1 MAEEEEGGGGEAG
14 GSVLK
19 KWAPLAA
26 IVLLCQLVIA
36 AVLFDIF
43 GLGLFSEKKE
53 QEEDSF
59 ETSMHDANSARDEG
73 DEGGEG
79 LPFYYQNDLLKNV
92 TANPAGTNGERFLVF
107 DVELGLA
114 GKNADGDKLGDI
126 IFKDDEVF
134 KTKMEKFM
142 PLIKSIV
149 TEIMRSKT
157 VNELEGEFFKEV
169 KDEIETDLNEKVF
182 VKIFKKKKDGFTIRV
197 KDVNVSRLVIQ

>member
-1 MAEEEEGGGGEAG
+1 MAEEEEGGGEEAG

-19 KWAPLAA
+19 KWGPLAA
-26 IVLLCQLVIA
+26 IVLLVQSGVA
-36 AVLFDIF
+36 AVLLNLF

-59 ETSMHDANSARDEG
+59 ETSMHDANSTQDEG
-73 DEGGEG
+73 DGGDEG

-107 DVELGLA
+107 DMELGLA
-114 GKNADGDKLGDI
+114 GKNADGDRLEDI
-126 IFKDDEVF
+126 IFKEDEVF
-134 KTKMEKFM
+134 SKNMEKFM
-142 PLIKSIV
+142 PLIKSIA

-197 KDVNVSRLVIQ
+197 KDVNISRLVIQ

>member
-1 MAEEEEGGGGEAG
+1 MAEEEGGGEEAG

-19 KWAPLAA
+19 KWGPLAA
-26 IVLLCQLVIA
+26 IVLLVQSGVA
-36 AVLFDIF
+36 AVLFNFF

-59 ETSMHDANSARDEG
+59 ETSMHDANPAQDEG
-73 DEGGEG
+73 DEG

-197 KDVNVSRLVIQ
+197 KDVNISRLVIQ